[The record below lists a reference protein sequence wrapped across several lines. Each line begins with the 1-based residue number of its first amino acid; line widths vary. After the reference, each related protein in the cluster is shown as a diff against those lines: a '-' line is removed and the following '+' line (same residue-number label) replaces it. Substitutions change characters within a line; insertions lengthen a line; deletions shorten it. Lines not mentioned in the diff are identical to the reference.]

1 MKRIIL
7 SIAVIT
13 CFSAASSFAQTA
25 NDHFKEYGKTFVENA
40 VISPARLPVLM
51 YNDNKLSEYEMTGV
65 VSEVCQ
71 KEGCWL
77 KLNTAKES
85 NENMMVKMK
94 DHDFLLPK
102 DIAGKRVLIHGVINK
117 EEVSVKDQKHYLEDV
132 GASKAEISKITEPK
146 QEFVMIA
153 DGVRIYE

>member
-7 SIAVIT
+7 SIAVMT
-13 CFSAASSFAQTA
+13 CFSVASSFAQTGI
-25 NDHFKEYGKTFVENA
+25 NNFKEYGKTFVENA

-51 YNDNKLSEYEMTGV
+51 NNDTKLSEYEMAGI

-77 KLNTAKES
+77 KLNSAKGS

-94 DHDFLLPK
+94 DHAFLLPK
-102 DIAGKRVLIHGVINK
+102 DIAGKRVLIHGVVNK
-117 EEVSVKDQKHYLEDV
+117 EEVSVKDQKHYLEDA
-132 GASKAEISKITEPK
+132 GASKEEISKITEPK
-146 QEFVMIA
+146 QEYVMIA
-153 DGVRIYE
+153 DGVKIYE